1 MRCVLL
7 LPNKMRM
14 LFFMKIDYVAI
25 GDLSIPSWNTI
36 YILRPDLLVLADSLS
51 SFGIMSPLVVRKE
64 DNSIIDGS
72 QRYKLISGN
81 KNLSALFPDGLP
93 VRYVDCDELDAMV
106 LHVQINRGRG
116 SMVAKQLS
124 SIVRLLKKSRKFDE
138 KDFVKHF
145 CMKFDELE
153 LMMNPTIIKQ
163 RKISEHNYSRAWVPV
178 EAPPGTIDKMP
189 IVTEAPPNPDR

>member
-1 MRCVLL
+1 
-7 LPNKMRM
+7 M
-14 LFFMKIDYVAI
+14 LFFMKIDFVAI
-25 GDLSIPSWNTI
+25 SDLKVPSWNTV

-72 QRYKLISGN
+72 QRYKMIAGN
-81 KNLSALFPDGLP
+81 KNLAALFPDGLP
-93 VRYVDCDELDAMV
+93 VTYVDCDELDAMI
-106 LHVQINRGRG
+106 LHVQMNRGRG

-138 KDFVKHF
+138 KDFVKRF

-163 RKISEHNYSRAWVPV
+163 RKIPDHNYSRAWVPV
-178 EAPPGTIDKMP
+178 EAPPGTVDKMP
-189 IVTEAPPNPDR
+189 VVTEAPPNPDR

>member
-1 MRCVLL
+1 
-7 LPNKMRM
+7 
-14 LFFMKIDYVAI
+14 MKIDYVAI
-25 GDLSIPSWNTI
+25 SDLSVPSWNTV

-81 KNLSALFPDGLP
+81 KNLLALFPEGLP
-93 VRYVDCDELDAMV
+93 VRYVDCDELDAMI
-106 LHVQINRGRG
+106 LHVQMNRGRG

-138 KDFVKHF
+138 KDFVKRF

-178 EAPPGTIDKMP
+178 EAPPGTVDKMP
-189 IVTEAPPNPDR
+189 IVAEAPPNPDR

>member
-1 MRCVLL
+1 
-7 LPNKMRM
+7 M
-14 LFFMKIDYVAI
+14 LFFMKIDFVAI
-25 GDLSIPSWNTI
+25 GDLSVPSWNTV

-72 QRYKLISGN
+72 QRYKLIAGN

-93 VRYVDCDELDAMV
+93 VTYVDCDELDAMV
-106 LHVQINRGRG
+106 LHVQMNRGRG
-116 SMVAKQLS
+116 NMVAKQLS

-138 KDFVKHF
+138 KDFVKRF

-178 EAPPGTIDKMP
+178 EAPPGTVDKMP
-189 IVTEAPPNPDR
+189 IVAEAPPNPDR